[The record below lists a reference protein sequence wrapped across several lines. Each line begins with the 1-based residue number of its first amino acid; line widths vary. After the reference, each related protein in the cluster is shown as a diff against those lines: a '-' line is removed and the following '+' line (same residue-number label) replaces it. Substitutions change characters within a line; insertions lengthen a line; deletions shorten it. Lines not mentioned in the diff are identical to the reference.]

1 MTKSCSFDSDDTVT
15 SYSPRCHFF
24 ACYPICA
31 SKNDLQLNYTKSI
44 YMYKETFLLQ
54 ISQKSLLEYGE
65 YLIKAENLT
74 LTCHYRRKLNYKDGQ
89 KSNTWS
95 NNLH

>member
-1 MTKSCSFDSDDTVT
+1 
-15 SYSPRCHFF
+15 
-24 ACYPICA
+24 
-31 SKNDLQLNYTKSI
+31 
-44 YMYKETFLLQ
+44 MYKETFLLQ